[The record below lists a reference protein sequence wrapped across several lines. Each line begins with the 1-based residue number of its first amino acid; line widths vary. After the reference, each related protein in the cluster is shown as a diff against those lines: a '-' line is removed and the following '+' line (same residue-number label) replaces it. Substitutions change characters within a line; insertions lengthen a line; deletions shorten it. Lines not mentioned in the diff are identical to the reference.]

1 MTTKTTPAPA
11 TPAPQTDVPDAAQ
24 AANAS
29 VLDGVLAEPTTIEEM
44 KAELTRLRAE
54 LSSRPAKPARAKNA
68 ADFRRDVDLA
78 IIAYAGNLV
87 AGMVPAE
94 FQAEVGKLVANQLH
108 HLSTPAL
115 GWPSE
120 NLPKPDRSDWR

>member
-1 MTTKTTPAPA
+1 MTTKTTPAPVPA
-11 TPAPQTDVPDAAQ
+11 AAPAPAKDAAQ
-24 AANAS
+24 AANDS
-29 VLDGVLAEPTTIEEM
+29 VLDGVTGEMTIEEM
-44 KAELTRLRAE
+44 RAEMARLRAE
-54 LSSRPAKPARAKNA
+54 LAARPAKPARAKNA
-68 ADFRRDVDLA
+68 ADWRRDVDLA

-94 FQAEVGKLVANQLH
+94 FQPEVGKLIANQLH